1 MAKQKTIFICNGC
14 GHETGKWMGQCPS
27 CGQWNTLVEAEGA
40 PQKRVVG
47 ATARSRPQ
55 PTRLKDVPAFT
66 RGRKQ
71 TGIAE
76 LDRVLGGG
84 LVEGSTVLI
93 GGDPGVG
100 KSTLLL
106 QCCPVL
112 ARDCPLLYVTGEE
125 STAQVKARAKRLSVE
140 SDNLYLLGETD
151 VEAAAAHAR
160 ELNAG
165 IVIVD
170 SIQTMSVGSLE
181 STQGSVTQVRESTGC
196 LSKLARDTGASVL
209 IVGHVTKEGALA
221 GPRVLEH
228 MVDTVLYFEGERLD
242 AFRILRAA
250 KNRFGSTNEI
260 GVFEMGDAGMRSV
273 DNPSELFLSMRNEAA
288 PGCAV
293 VCALEGTRPVLL
305 EMQALVSRSVFT
317 APRRMAAGLDYNR
330 VVLLLAVLEKKL
342 GYALGNQ
349 DAYVNVVGGLR
360 LDERSVDLGIAAAL
374 ASSFMNKAIP
384 ADTVVIGEIG
394 LTGEVRQVAHL
405 ARRVQECAKLGFT
418 RALVPKQALQ
428 RVEGIK
434 AVPNDLSFGA
444 LSWLNIL
451 W

>member
-1 MAKQKTIFICNGC
+1 MAKPKTVYVCNSC
-14 GHETGKWMGQCPS
+14 GHETGKWVGQCPS
-27 CGQWNTLVEAEGA
+27 CGQWNSMVEAEGA
-40 PQKRVVG
+40 PQKRAVG
-47 ATARSRPQ
+47 AGVRSRPQ
-55 PTRLKDVPAFT
+55 PTRLSEVPAFT
-66 RGRKQ
+66 RGRKR
-71 TGIAE
+71 TGIQE

-106 QCCPVL
+106 QCCPEL

-125 STAQVKARAKRLSVE
+125 SSAQVKARAKRLGVE

-151 VEAAAAHAR
+151 VEAAADHAR
-160 ELNAG
+160 SLGAG

-273 DNPSELFLSMRNEAA
+273 DNPSELFLSMRNEIE

-293 VCALEGTRPVLL
+293 VCALEGSRPVLL

-360 LDERSVDLGIAAAL
+360 LDERAVDLGIAAAL

-384 ADTVVIGEIG
+384 ADTVVIGEVG

-428 RVEGIK
+428 RIDGIK
-434 AVPNDLSFGA
+434 AVPVRSLGEA
-444 LSWLNIL
+444 LGVLFR
-451 W
+451 

>member
-1 MAKQKTIFICNGC
+1 MAKQKTIYICNSC
-14 GHETGKWMGQCPS
+14 GHEAGKWMGQCPS

-106 QCCPVL
+106 QCCPEL
-112 ARDCPLLYVTGEE
+112 AGDCPLLYVTGEE
-125 STAQVKARAKRLSVE
+125 STAQVKARAKRLNVE

-160 ELNAG
+160 ELGAG

-405 ARRVQECAKLGFT
+405 ARRVQECSKLGFK

-434 AVPNDLSFGA
+434 AVPVRSLGEALGEVFG
-444 LSWLNIL
+444 
-451 W
+451 

>member
-27 CGQWNTLVEAEGA
+27 CGQWNTLVEASAGS
-40 PQKRVVG
+40 PQKRVADV
-47 ATARSRPQ
+47 AALSRPQ
-55 PTRLKDVPAFT
+55 PTKLKDVPAFT

-106 QCCPVL
+106 QCCPEL

-125 STAQVKARAKRLSVE
+125 STAQVKARAKRLNVE

-160 ELNAG
+160 ELGAG

-181 STQGSVTQVRESTGC
+181 SAQGSVTQVRESTGC

-273 DNPSELFLSMRNEAA
+273 DNPSELFLSMRSVAA

-360 LDERSVDLGIAAAL
+360 LDERSVDLGVAAAL

-428 RVEGIK
+428 RIDGIK
-434 AVPNDLSFGA
+434 AVPVRSLGEALGVLFG
-444 LSWLNIL
+444 
-451 W
+451 